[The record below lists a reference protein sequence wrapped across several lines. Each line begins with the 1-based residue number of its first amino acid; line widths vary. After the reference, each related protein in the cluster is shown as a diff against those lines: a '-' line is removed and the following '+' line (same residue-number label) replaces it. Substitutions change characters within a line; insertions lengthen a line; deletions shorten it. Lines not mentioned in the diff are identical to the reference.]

1 MTFRTKLLLITSLT
15 VTGSVALATGA
26 ISLWT
31 RLTFERMDLDR
42 RQTALRQFEK
52 DLSTRGQEV
61 AARVQKAASSE
72 TALRVAIEANRPS
85 PDLSLLL
92 NDARTLAETQSLDF
106 LDLVQPDLSI
116 LSSAHWPARFGYKND
131 WAGAESGRT
140 SPDPFLTRVPTQEG
154 SAAALAAIRTV
165 SAGEKKIFVLGAERL
180 NPSFLASIGAS
191 PGTRAVLWLS
201 AQEVFDASGPLAH
214 GDRLAQLA
222 AEVER
227 TSKPANATI
236 QWEAS
241 NESAEA
247 LQAMPFLSGGK
258 VVGVLFIGTSL
269 REQIRLQR
277 SILWTGLLVGASGIL
292 LGLLTGLWTT
302 ERVTRPVKLL
312 AAGAKAVAGGDL
324 NAQVTITPGDE
335 IGDLAE
341 SFNAMT
347 VQLSEQRA
355 RAIQA
360 ERVAAW
366 RELARRLAH
375 ELKNPLFP
383 LQITVENLR
392 KARAQHP
399 QQFEEVFEQC
409 TSTLLAELGN
419 LRGIVDR
426 FSDFAKMPQ
435 PTKGPAELNEV
446 VRGVVRLFEAQF
458 AARTT
463 APIELALHLS
473 PEPLPVQLDQEQMG
487 RALKNL
493 VLNAMDAMP
502 AGGTLR
508 IRTAQAGDSVSLEVA
523 DSGQGLTQ
531 EECERL
537 FTPYYTTKR
546 HGTGLGLAIVQS
558 VVSDHQG
565 KISVTSE
572 PGKGACFLITLP
584 AGRVE

>member
-1 MTFRTKLLLITSLT
+1 MTFRTKLLVITSLT

-31 RLTFERMDLDR
+31 RLTFERMDLER
-42 RQTALRQFEK
+42 RQTALRQLQQ
-52 DLSTRGQEV
+52 DLATRGQQV
-61 AARVQKAASSE
+61 AARVQKAAASE
-72 TALRVAIEANRPS
+72 TALRVAIEANRPT

-92 NDARTLAETQSLDF
+92 NDARTLAEAQSLDF

-116 LSSAHWPARFGYKND
+116 LSSAHWPARFGYRND
-131 WAGAESGRT
+131 WAGAEEARASA
-140 SPDPFLTRVPTQEG
+140 DPFLTRVPTQDG
-154 SAAALAAIRTV
+154 TAAALAAVRTV
-165 SAGEKKIFVLGAERL
+165 NAGEKKILVYGAERL
-180 NPSFLASIGAS
+180 NPSFLASISAS

-201 AQEVFDASGPLAH
+201 AQDAFDAAGPVAQPAKLAPLA
-214 GDRLAQLA
+214 AQ
-222 AEVER
+222 VER
-227 TSKPANATI
+227 TARPAAATI
-236 QWEAS
+236 QWGEEK
-241 NESAEA
+241 ESAEA
-247 LQAMPFLSGGK
+247 LQAMPFFSGGK

-277 SILWTGLLVGASGIL
+277 SILWTGLLVGASGIF

-312 AAGAKAVAGGDL
+312 AAGAKQVAGGDL
-324 NAQVTITPGDE
+324 NARVTVPPGDE
-335 IGDLAE
+335 IGDLAA
-341 SFNAMT
+341 SFNTMT
-347 VQLSEQRA
+347 IHLAEQRD

-392 KARAQHP
+392 KAREHHP
-399 QQFEEVFEQC
+399 DQFDGVFEQC
-409 TSTLLAELGN
+409 TSTLLAELAN

-446 VRGVVRLFEAQF
+446 VRNVVRLFEAQF
-458 AARTT
+458 AARTG
-463 APIELALHLS
+463 APIQLALDLAAQ
-473 PEPLPVQLDQEQMG
+473 PLPVQLDTDQMS

-493 VLNAMDAMP
+493 ILNAMDAMP

-508 IRTAQAGDSVSLEVA
+508 IRTAPLPDAVSLEVA
-523 DSGQGLTQ
+523 DTGQGLTQ

-584 AGRVE
+584 TGRTE